1 MEFLLFQAICII
13 VLLVILVGLLMY
25 IDDNNLYIR
34 RRRCQPSPFIC
45 IVLVAGVIALFIM
58 LSEYLYNSNKITT
71 SVNKYPIISN
81 GIVIGKYSP
90 YIVYYYNGEI
100 VSRSVSGDKVKYTS
114 DRSYIEI
121 TGSKAGIF
129 KKKFDNVLIYLNKG
143 E

>member
-34 RRRCQPSPFIC
+34 RRRCQPSLFVC
-45 IVLVAGVIALFIM
+45 IVLAAGVIALFITV
-58 LSEYLYNSNKITT
+58 SEHLYNSNKIID
-71 SVNKYPIISN
+71 SVDKYPIISN
-81 GIVIGKYSP
+81 GIEIGRRSP
-90 YIVYYYNGEI
+90 YIVYDYNGEI

-114 DRSYIEI
+114 DKSYIEI

>member
-1 MEFLLFQAICII
+1 MEFLLFQAICITT
-13 VLLVILVGLLMY
+13 LSVIFVGILMY

-34 RRRCQPSPFIC
+34 KRRRQPSPFVY
-45 IVLVAGVIALFIM
+45 IVLVGGVITLFITV
-58 LSEYLYNSNKITT
+58 SEHLYNSNKIIT
-71 SVNKYPIISN
+71 SVDKYPIISN
-81 GIVIGKYSP
+81 GIEIGRRSP
-90 YIVYYYNGEI
+90 YIVYDYNGEI

-114 DRSYIEI
+114 DKSYIEI